1 MKCTSVSASTF
12 HHFIHSRRHDMSL
25 QIQSL
30 SAYLAVILTTA
41 ASATAQHTSDV
52 GLRTVDGRV
61 TTTAVTTSGYGENQ
75 RVFAGAFGDTGSAWF
90 TSNPGYDAL
99 PGTFPVSTRIGL
111 RFTGPIMVWN
121 GTTFVETSPAGPL
134 AGERLRISFLTA
146 NTTSS
151 NGPVAGFDLAVQS
164 DGGWHRHLSMTLQPA
179 AGSATPDVG
188 VYLVPLE
195 LYSTAPMLLPSQEYW
210 IILNG
215 GASPITFEE
224 AYLAA
229 QLAMNPPVCIGD
241 LNNDRVVSGADLG
254 ILLGAWGL
262 SGSADLDGNG
272 VVDGAD
278 LGMLLGAWGACP

>member
-1 MKCTSVSASTF
+1 MQ
-12 HHFIHSRRHDMSL
+12 IHSKSF
-25 QIQSL
+25 
-30 SAYLAVILTTA
+30 SACLAFILATA

-61 TTTAVTTSGYGENQ
+61 TTTAVTTSGYGEGQ
-75 RVFAGAFGDTGSAWF
+75 RVFAGAFGDTGSTWF

-99 PGTFPVSTRIGL
+99 PGTFPVSTRIGF
-111 RFTGPIMVWN
+111 RFTGPILVWN

-134 AGERLRISFLTA
+134 AGERLRISYLTA

-188 VYLVPLE
+188 VYLAPLE
-195 LYSTAPMLLPSQEYW
+195 LYSTAPTLLPSPEYW

-215 GASPITFEE
+215 GASQTTFDA

-229 QLAMNPPVCIGD
+229 QQAMNPPVCIGD
-241 LNNDRVVSGADLG
+241 LNNDRVVNGADLG

-262 SGSADLDGNG
+262 PGSADFDGNG

-278 LGMLLGAWGACP
+278 LGTLLGAWGACP